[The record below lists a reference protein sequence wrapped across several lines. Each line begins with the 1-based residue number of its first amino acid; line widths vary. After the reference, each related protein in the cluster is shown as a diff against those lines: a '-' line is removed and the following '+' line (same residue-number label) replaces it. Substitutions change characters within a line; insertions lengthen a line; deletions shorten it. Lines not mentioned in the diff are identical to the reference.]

1 MKKLS
6 ILLAL
11 VLMFTSIMCLAG
23 CGEDADTA
31 TDANAK
37 TLVATSVS
45 FGDDFYAIGC
55 RKEDS
60 AVSDKINEALKTLI
74 DNGKAAEISNK
85 WFGKNIV
92 ILEDYNEV
100 LNKTTPNAE
109 AWNYIKDKGELIV
122 GLDDTFA
129 PMGFR
134 DENNTLVGFDIDL
147 ANAVGE
153 VLGVKVKF
161 QPIDWNSKEL
171 ELSSKNIDCIWNG
184 MSATVDRQTNMSL
197 TKKYLN
203 NEIIVVAASD
213 VTVNSKADLAN
224 LKIATQEG
232 SAALET
238 LEADADYKTFEENIT
253 TYPDYDAAILDLQAG
268 RIDCIVIDKVL
279 AEYKISKMSDK

>member
-1 MKKLS
+1 MKKISL
-6 ILLAL
+6 IMAL
-11 VLMFTSIMCLAG
+11 VLMLTSVMCLAG
-23 CGEDADTA
+23 CGNSETG
-31 TDANAK
+31 TDVSDR
-37 TLVATSVS
+37 TLAATSVS

-92 ILEDYNEV
+92 ILEDYETK
-100 LNKTTPNAE
+100 LNTTAPNAE
-109 AWNYIKDKGELIV
+109 AWNYIKNKGEIVV

-134 DENNTLVGFDIDL
+134 DENNNLVGFDIDL

-153 VLGVKVKF
+153 ILGVKVKF

-184 MSATVDRQTNMSL
+184 MSATEDRQTNMSL

-213 VTVNSKADLAN
+213 VTINSKADLKN
-224 LKIATQEG
+224 FNIATQEG

-238 LEADADYKTFEENIT
+238 LEKDAEYKNFQDKIT